1 MAHTVADILVDR
13 LLEWGVRTIFSLPGD
28 GINGIFEAL
37 RTRSKEIEL
46 IQVRHEEAAAF
57 AACGYAKFSRR
68 LGVCLATSGPGGIHL
83 LNGLYDAKFD
93 GQPVL
98 AITGHTF
105 HDLIGTHYQQDVD
118 LDKLFMDV
126 AAYNERVMGPEHV
139 CNVVDEAIKTAIS
152 KRTVAHITIPK
163 DIQGW
168 TSNGLR
174 SKANIAKHSGNLYT
188 DPLPLPAQ
196 SQLEQAADVIN
207 QGSKVAILAGR
218 GCLPARAE
226 VIALAEKLGA
236 PIIKPLLG
244 KAVVPDDHPYTTGGV
259 GLLGTAPSQEALQEC
274 DTLILAGTSFPYIEF
289 YPKPGQAKAV
299 QIDIDAARIGLRYPV
314 DVGLVGQC
322 WDVLRALLPLVH
334 RKSNR
339 AFLTRSQENM
349 RQWNQLMEERGRRT
363 DMPLKPQVVAHKLN
377 EVLADDAII
386 CCDTGTVT
394 TWAARHITIRGT
406 MEFSASGTLAT
417 MACSLPY
424 AVGAAVANPGRQ
436 VVCFTGDGGFTMLM
450 GELATIVKYR
460 LPIKIIVVKN
470 NVLGMIKWE
479 QLAMEGNPQYGVQ
492 LQPIDFAAFAR
503 ACGAEGFMVDDPRLV
518 SDVLKQAFQHSGPA
532 VIEAVVDPSE
542 PPLPGKITIE
552 QAWQFAKALA
562 RGQKDRWDI
571 IKTVVEDKV
580 REVV

>member
-1 MAHTVADILVDR
+1 
-13 LLEWGVRTIFSLPGD
+13 
-28 GINGIFEAL
+28 
-37 RTRSKEIEL
+37 
-46 IQVRHEEAAAF
+46 
-57 AACGYAKFSRR
+57 
-68 LGVCLATSGPGGIHL
+68 
-83 LNGLYDAKFD
+83 
-93 GQPVL
+93 
-98 AITGHTF
+98 
-105 HDLIGTHYQQDVD
+105 
-118 LDKLFMDV
+118 
-126 AAYNERVMGPEHV
+126 
-139 CNVVDEAIKTAIS
+139 
-152 KRTVAHITIPK
+152 
-163 DIQGW
+163 
-168 TSNGLR
+168 
-174 SKANIAKHSGNLYT
+174 
-188 DPLPLPAQ
+188 
-196 SQLEQAADVIN
+196 
-207 QGSKVAILAGR
+207 
-218 GCLPARAE
+218 
-226 VIALAEKLGA
+226 
-236 PIIKPLLG
+236 
-244 KAVVPDDHPYTTGGV
+244 
-259 GLLGTAPSQEALQEC
+259 
-274 DTLILAGTSFPYIEF
+274 
-289 YPKPGQAKAV
+289 
-299 QIDIDAARIGLRYPV
+299 
-314 DVGLVGQC
+314 
-322 WDVLRALLPLVH
+322 
-334 RKSNR
+334 
-339 AFLTRSQENM
+339 
-349 RQWNQLMEERGRRT
+349 
-363 DMPLKPQVVAHKLN
+363 MPLKPQVVAHKLN

-394 TWAARHITIRGT
+394 TWAARHIKIRGT